1 MTSNNKSLK
10 SKVLYG
16 LFWRFMESSGTQ
28 GIQFVVSIILARL
41 LLPKDFGIIGLIT
54 VYIQVANVFIQSGFG
69 TALIQKK
76 EVDDEDYSSV
86 FYLSLTMS
94 AVLYL
99 ILYFTAP
106 LIARFYSEP
115 MLVQILRILSFTL
128 ILGVINSIQFTVI
141 SREMKFKKSFIV
153 SLGGVFVSALVGVTM
168 AYRGYGIWSLVFSQ
182 ISGQVTSTIILWFT
196 VRWRPKLLFS
206 FKKIKELFKF
216 GSNLLIS
223 GLLDSLFNNLFP
235 LIIGKLFGSTM
246 LGYYNRGQ
254 SFPSLMVNNIDGTIV
269 GVMFPALSKFQND
282 RVQVKKI
289 VRRMLVTSSFL
300 VIPMMVGLAVVA
312 RPLVLLLLTD
322 KWLPCVP
329 FLQFACITYALWP
342 IFTAN
347 LQAITAV
354 GRSDIFL
361 RLEIFKKILLVVVI
375 LISVHY
381 GIYAMLI
388 GSVIV
393 SFVSAVINAS
403 PNKKLLNYS
412 YKEQMFDIMPSILL
426 SLTMSLV
433 VLAVSLLSFSLWLV
447 FLLQIIVG
455 AVFYFGVA
463 YLLKFECFLYILDLL
478 KAAIDKNFKQKRTN
492 NFSE

>member
-1 MTSNNKSLK
+1 MKSNNKSLK
-10 SKVLYG
+10 YKVLYG
-16 LFWRFMESSGTQ
+16 LFWRFMERSGTQ

-54 VYIQVANVFIQSGFG
+54 IYIQVANVFIQSGFG

-76 EVDDEDYSSV
+76 EVDDEEYSSV
-86 FYLSLTMS
+86 FYLSLIIS
-94 AVLYL
+94 VVLYL
-99 ILYFTAP
+99 LLFFTAP

-115 MLVQILRILSFTL
+115 MLVPILRILSFTL
-128 ILGVINSIQFTVI
+128 ILGVVNSIQYAVI

-153 SLGGVFVSALVGVTM
+153 SLGGVFVSALVGIIM
-168 AYRGYGIWSLVFSQ
+168 AYEGYGIWSLVFSQ

-206 FKKIKELFKF
+206 LKKIKHLFKF

-223 GLLDSLFNNLFP
+223 GLLDSVFNNLLP

-269 GVMFPALSKFQND
+269 GVMFPALASFQND
-282 RVQVKKI
+282 RVKVKKL
-289 VRRMLVTSSFL
+289 VRRMLVTSSFF
-300 VIPMMVGLAVVA
+300 VIPVMGGLAVVA

-329 FLQFACITYALWP
+329 FLQFSCVTYALWP
-342 IFTAN
+342 MFTAN
-347 LQAITAV
+347 LQAINAV

-361 RLEIFKKILLVVVI
+361 KLEIIKKVLLLVV
-375 LISVHY
+375 ISISAHY

-388 GSVIV
+388 GSVIL
-393 SFVSAVINAS
+393 SFVSAVINAW

-412 YKEQMFDIMPSILL
+412 YKEQVFDIMPSILL
-426 SLTMSLV
+426 SCAMCIV
-433 VLAVSLLSFSLWLV
+433 VSAVSLLSFSLWLV
-447 FLLQIIVG
+447 FSLQIIVG
-455 AVFYFGVA
+455 VVFYFGVA
-463 YLLKFECFLYILDLL
+463 YLFKFECFLYILNLL
-478 KAAIDKNFKQKRTN
+478 KTALDKTFKKRRN
-492 NFSE
+492 NIFPQ

>member
-1 MTSNNKSLK
+1 MTTNNKSLK

-16 LFWRFMESSGTQ
+16 LLWKFMESGGTQ

-86 FYLSLTMS
+86 FYLSLFIS
-94 AVLYL
+94 IVLYV
-99 ILYFTAP
+99 ILYFTSP
-106 LIARFYSEP
+106 FIARFYSEP

-128 ILGVINSIQFTVI
+128 ILGVINSIQYTVI

-182 ISGQVTSTIILWFT
+182 ISGQVTSTVILWFT
-196 VRWRPKLLFS
+196 VRFRPKLLFS
-206 FKKIKELFKF
+206 FKKIKELFRF
-216 GSNLLIS
+216 GSNLLVS
-223 GLLDSLFNNLFP
+223 GLLDSVFNNLFP

-254 SFPSLMVNNIDGTIV
+254 SFPSLMVNNIDGTIT

-282 RVQVKKI
+282 RVQVKKL
-289 VRRMLVTSSFL
+289 VRRMLVTSSFF

-312 RPLVLLLLTD
+312 RPLVLLLLTA

-329 FLQFACITYALWP
+329 FLQFACVTYALWP

-361 RLEIFKKILLVVVI
+361 KLEIFKKILLVVVV

-393 SFVSAVINAS
+393 SFISAVINAS

-426 SLTMSLV
+426 SLTMSVV
-433 VLAVSLLSFSLWLV
+433 VLTVSLLSFSLWLV
-447 FLLQIIVG
+447 LLLQIIIG
-455 AVFYFGVA
+455 GVFYFGVA
-463 YLLKFECFLYILDLL
+463 YILKFECLLYILDLL
-478 KAAIDKNFKQKRTN
+478 KTAIDKNLNKTK
-492 NFSE
+492 

>member
-1 MTSNNKSLK
+1 MKSNNRSLK

-16 LFWRFMESSGTQ
+16 LFWRFMERSGTQ
-28 GIQFVVSIILARL
+28 GVQFVVSIILARL
-41 LLPKDFGIIGLIT
+41 LLPKDFGIIGLIA
-54 VYIQVANVFIQSGFG
+54 VYIQVASVFIQSGFG

-86 FYLSLTMS
+86 FYLSLTIS

-99 ILYFTAP
+99 VLFFTAP
-106 LIARFYSEP
+106 FIAKFYSEP
-115 MLVQILRILSFTL
+115 MLVHILRILSFTL
-128 ILGVINSIQFTVI
+128 ILGVINSIQNAVI

-153 SLGGVFVSALVGVTM
+153 SLGGVLVSSLVGIIM
-168 AYRGYGIWSLVFSQ
+168 AYRGYGIWSLVYSQ
-182 ISGQVTSTIILWFT
+182 LSGQVTSTTILWFT

-206 FKKIKELFKF
+206 FKKIKGLFKF

-223 GLLDSLFNNLFP
+223 GLLDSVFNNLYP

-254 SFPSLMVNNIDGTIV
+254 SFPSLMVDNIDGTIQ
-269 GVMFPALSKFQND
+269 GVMFPALATYQND
-282 RVQVKKI
+282 RVQVKKL
-289 VRRMLVTSSFL
+289 VRRMLVTSSFF
-300 VIPMMVGLAVVA
+300 VIPVMVGLAVVA
-312 RPLVLLLLTD
+312 RPLVLLMLTA

-361 RLEIFKKILLVVVI
+361 KLEIIKKVLLLLVI
-375 LISVHY
+375 LISAHY

-388 GSVIV
+388 GSAIL
-393 SFVSAVINAS
+393 SFVSAIINAS

-412 YKEQMFDIMPSILL
+412 YKEQLLDIMPSILL
-426 SLTMSLV
+426 SFAMCGV

-447 FLLQIIVG
+447 FLLQIIAG
-455 AVFYFGVA
+455 AVFYFGIA
-463 YLLKFECFLYILDLL
+463 YLLKFECFFYILNLL
-478 KAAIDKNFKQKRTN
+478 KTAFDKKFRQKRK
-492 NFSE
+492 SESL

>member
-16 LFWRFMESSGTQ
+16 LFWRFMERGGTQ
-28 GIQFVVSIILARL
+28 GIQFIVSIILARL

-86 FYLSLTMS
+86 FYLSLMIS
-94 AVLYL
+94 VVLYF
-99 ILYFTAP
+99 ILFFTAP
-106 LIARFYSEP
+106 LISRFYSEP
-115 MLVQILRILSFTL
+115 MLIQILRILSFTL
-128 ILGVINSIQFTVI
+128 ILGVVNSIQNAVI
-141 SREMKFKKSFIV
+141 SREMKFKKSFVV
-153 SLGGVFVSALVGVTM
+153 SLGGVFVSALVGVIM
-168 AYRGYGIWSLVFSQ
+168 AYRGYGIWSLVYSQ

-196 VRWRPKLLFS
+196 VRFRPKLLFS

-223 GLLDSLFNNLFP
+223 GLLDSVFNNLFP

-254 SFPSLMVNNIDGTIV
+254 SFPSLLVNNIDGTIV
-269 GVMFPALSKFQND
+269 GVMFPALATFQND
-282 RVQVKKI
+282 RVQVKKL
-289 VRRMLVTSSFL
+289 VRRMLVTSSFF
-300 VIPMMVGLAVVA
+300 VIPVMVGLAVVA
-312 RPLVLLLLTD
+312 RPVVILLLTD

-329 FLQFACITYALWP
+329 FLQFSCVTYALWP

-347 LQAITAV
+347 LQAINAV

-361 RLEIFKKILLVVVI
+361 KLEIIKKVLLVVVI
-375 LISVHY
+375 SISAHY

-388 GSVIV
+388 GSVIL
-393 SFVSAVINAS
+393 SFVSAVINAA

-433 VLAVSLLSFSLWLV
+433 VLAVSLLPFSLWLV
-447 FLLQIIVG
+447 LILQIITG
-455 AVFYFGVA
+455 GVFYFGVA
-463 YLLKFECFLYILDLL
+463 YILKFECLLYILNLL
-478 KAAIDKNFKQKRTN
+478 KAAFHKNLKQKRTN
-492 NFSE
+492 NFSQ